1 MSTKKLTKESALKVT
16 NQFDQMANLVQGK
29 HESLGIPEKI
39 AKDFAYRCDLLSDLV
54 EKRAGLERTAQLDP
68 TNNFTETTMLS
79 NSFDPAEIG
88 EEQSKPPLRNSDEPY
103 MDTFRQ
109 EWFDELRQ
117 VQQTGQF
124 SNAKAAAQLIGK
136 MAQVLAAHDIPVP
149 RVTSK

>member
-1 MSTKKLTKESALKVT
+1 MSKKITKESALKVS
-16 NQFDQMANLVQGK
+16 NQLDGLANLFQSK
-29 HESLGIPEKI
+29 HEVLGVPEKI
-39 AKDFAYRCDLLSDLV
+39 AQDFAHRCDILSDLI
-54 EKRAGLERTAQLDP
+54 EKRAGIERTAALDP
-68 TNNFTETTMLS
+68 ASNFTETTMLS

-124 SNAKAAAQLIGK
+124 SNAKAAAAMMGK
-136 MAQVLAAHDIPVP
+136 MAQILAAHEIPLP